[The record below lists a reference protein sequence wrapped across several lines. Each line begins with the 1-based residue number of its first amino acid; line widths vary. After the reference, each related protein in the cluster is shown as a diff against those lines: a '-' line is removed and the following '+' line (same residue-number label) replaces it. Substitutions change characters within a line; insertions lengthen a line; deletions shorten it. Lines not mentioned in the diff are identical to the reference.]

1 MVDIDSQLKLLLAS
15 IDYVDFLE
23 KLGKIT
29 LEAETSFAS
38 SGDMSWESSLIT
50 MTTILQ
56 AVVISDHWYLSQC
69 QCYPYRGIGQ
79 QQRSVL
85 ENN

>member
-15 IDYVDFLE
+15 IDYVNFLE
-23 KLGKIT
+23 KLEKIT
-29 LEAETSFAS
+29 LEAETSVAS
-38 SGDMSWESSLIT
+38 SRDMSWESPLIT
-50 MTTILQ
+50 TTSISQ

-69 QCYPYRGIGQ
+69 QCYPDPGIGQ
-79 QQRSVL
+79 QGRSVL